1 MIKVSW
7 HLAAIILAW
16 LSVNF
21 LFVEIHVKHGQW
33 HVPNTSGKVCKRC
46 MRWVSFTVLEK
57 FPLFPVFF
65 PESIPLVVFSFWKY
79 KKISL
84 FLNWGWWAVVVV
96 STMTILINPFP
107 ENQIRPNNTK
117 TRVLPLHCP
126 VKLFVTVSSFQSI
139 PPASASVAL
148 SIVCITKLNCVK
160 LWKYSASL
168 TSISD
173 WKVTT
178 LPKNWRSMRI
188 RNDVIQ

>member
-1 MIKVSW
+1 MFPTQVERFVRD
-7 HLAAIILAW
+7 ACVE
-16 LSVNF
+16 SVLLFWKSSPFF
-21 LFVEIHVKHGQW
+21 LYFFRRASLWWCSAFQNVK
-33 HVPNTSGKVCKRC
+33 
-46 MRWVSFTVLEK
+46 K
-57 FPLFPVFF
+57 FCLFP
-65 PESIPLVVFSFWKY
+65 
-79 KKISL
+79 
-84 FLNWGWWAVVVV
+84 NWGWWVVVVV

-126 VKLFVTVSSFQSI
+126 VKLFVTVSSFQNI
-139 PPASASVAL
+139 PPVSASVAL

-160 LWKYSASL
+160 FWKYSASL

-188 RNDVIQ
+188 RNDVITLRKTIENNWTQKNNA